1 MNIDIRFDFQRRER
15 IGLLEAIWGA
25 DKSVDQLKRLSE
37 EVLSKKEVVFITRI
51 TSEKANCLLERY
63 QDARFYQDAKCLI
76 IGQNFKKFITTKKV
90 GIVAGGSS
98 DLAVTLEAKLALEI
112 HGVSCKSFIDV
123 GVAGLH
129 RLMSQL
135 EEINKYDVLIVCA
148 GMEGALATVVGGLLP
163 QPIIAVPISVGYGV
177 GKNGET
183 ALNSMLS
190 SCSPGIAVMNIDNG
204 YGAAMAALRLLRV
217 FPRKFFISY
226 RFLVDFLSIN

>member
-1 MNIDIRFDFQRRER
+1 MNLDIRFDFQRTER
-15 IGLLEAIWGA
+15 IGLVEAIWGA

-51 TSEKANCLLERY
+51 TSEKANYLLDVY
-63 QDARFYQDAKCLI
+63 QEARFNKDAKCLI
-76 IGQNFKKFITTKKV
+76 IGENSNKFTTTKKV
-90 GIVAGGSS
+90 GIVSGGSS

-112 HGVSCKSFIDV
+112 YGVSCKPFIDV

-135 EEINKYDVLIVCA
+135 EEINTYDVIIVCA

-177 GKNGET
+177 SKNGET

-190 SCSPGIAVMNIDNG
+190 SCSPGITVMNIDNG
-204 YGAAMAALRLLRV
+204 YGAAMAALRII
-217 FPRKFFISY
+217 KIS
-226 RFLVDFLSIN
+226 S